1 MEDQRN
7 AGERT
12 GLRVVRVGTNM
23 LTLTGSAAALGIV
36 SGAPQAGIAGVCFFM
51 ALLALTADWMQ
62 HKLRSFRVYTILC
75 FTIVILAAALGR
87 FAMPRVWIP
96 ILAIAVVEISGM
108 YGARVSQK
116 PAFVPHPLHLTLP
129 ILIWMVGTFGEI
141 PILRALAFVMETGLI
156 LLFLAYHNQK
166 SLERT
171 YVAASERSR
180 VPYGKI
186 RRLNTGLLALYLL
199 AALLLCIG
207 LTAVCSESEAVF
219 LIPYA
224 ALMLLG
230 YIVGA
235 IIWLIMLIAN
245 WLSGGRMGAAGAA
258 PRPFDLEAAEA
269 LFPWM
274 HTLWIIVDVIIVV
287 IGSAFVI
294 YMIYLSLYSLY
305 YGFLAVDPE
314 TGDTRKRKN
323 TKETRRK
330 TRSGT
335 RTLPIL
341 AGIGPAAGIRRAYI
355 SLIRMYPEAMDL
367 PKSYTPTQ
375 IEQAVAGDSAL
386 EEEWKE
392 IHQLYEKARFA
403 PELTDRRDLQRMREL
418 VRRRSEEERRRQ
430 EMEKRKLL

>member
-1 MEDQRN
+1 MDPDIGDRRCGDLGHVRR
-7 AGERT
+7 AGLAEA
-12 GLRVVRVGTNM
+12 GLRAA
-23 LTLTGSAAALGIV
+23 SAASDA
-36 SGAPQAGIAGVCFFM
+36 
-51 ALLALTADWMQ
+51 AD
-62 HKLRSFRVYTILC
+62 
-75 FTIVILAAALGR
+75 
-87 FAMPRVWIP
+87 
-96 ILAIAVVEISGM
+96 
-108 YGARVSQK
+108 
-116 PAFVPHPLHLTLP
+116 PHLD
-129 ILIWMVGTFGEI
+129 GG
-141 PILRALAFVMETGLI
+141 
-156 LLFLAYHNQK
+156 
-166 SLERT
+166 T

-367 PKSYTPTQ
+367 PKFGSGRGV
-375 IEQAVAGDSAL
+375 EGDPSAL
-386 EEEWKE
+386 
-392 IHQLYEKARFA
+392 
-403 PELTDRRDLQRMREL
+403 
-418 VRRRSEEERRRQ
+418 
-430 EMEKRKLL
+430 